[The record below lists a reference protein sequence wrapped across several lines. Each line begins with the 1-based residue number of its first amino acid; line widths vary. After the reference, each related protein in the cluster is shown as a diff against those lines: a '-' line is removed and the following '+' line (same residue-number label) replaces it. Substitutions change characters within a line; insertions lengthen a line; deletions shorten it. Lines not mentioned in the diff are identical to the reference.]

1 MLPLD
6 TLLGVYLV
14 LQGLD
19 YWTTIRAISNGGVE
33 ANPVVAKLM
42 DKFGL
47 KLGLGIA
54 KVAGVA
60 AGVVLYYYQQSE
72 ILVMLCIGYAYV
84 VWGNFRVIR
93 NTSR

>member
-1 MLPLD
+1 MQQLD
-6 TLLGVYLV
+6 TLLGIYLV

-42 DKFGL
+42 GKLGL
-47 KLGLGIA
+47 KLGLGLA

-60 AGVVLYYYQQSE
+60 AGVVLHYYQQSE
-72 ILVMLCIGYAYV
+72 ILTLLCLGYAYV
-84 VWGNFRVIR
+84 VWGNYRV
-93 NTSR
+93 SRR

>member
-1 MLPLD
+1 MLAHLD
-6 TLLGVYLV
+6 TLLGIYLV

-19 YWTTIRAISNGGVE
+19 YWTTVRAISNGGVE

-47 KLGLGIA
+47 KLGLGLA

-60 AGVVLYYYQQSE
+60 AGAVLYYHQQPEVLAALSA
-72 ILVMLCIGYAYV
+72 VYAYV
-84 VWGNFRVIR
+84 VVNNYRLVK
-93 NTSR
+93 